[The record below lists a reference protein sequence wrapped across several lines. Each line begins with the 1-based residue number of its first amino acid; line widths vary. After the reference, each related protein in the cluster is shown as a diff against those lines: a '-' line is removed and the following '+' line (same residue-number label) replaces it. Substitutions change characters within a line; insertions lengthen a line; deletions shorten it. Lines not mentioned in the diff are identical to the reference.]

1 MEPLQLIILTAGIGL
16 GFFVQTVAGFAG
28 GLFALPILL
37 QVIPMQEAVAYLSV
51 FLCIFSILLV
61 HKTWPQIDKKTVKE
75 LAAGIIVGLAAGVF
89 ILKAGSPIVLKRLL
103 GVFILMFVG
112 YHCLKKRKIKL
123 SGRLGVLFG
132 VAGGV
137 FSGMFSAGGPTY
149 VMYVYNKIDGAA
161 VFRATLIGIL
171 SITNI
176 LRVPMLVVSD
186 ILTTDILLHSLYILP
201 FFILA
206 LILGNRLYKKIHAH
220 AFKNILMILLV
231 VSAIS
236 LLIR

>member
-1 MEPLQLIILTAGIGL
+1 LIILITGIGL

-28 GLFALPILL
+28 GLFALPIIL

-51 FLCIFSILLV
+51 FLCLFSILLV
-61 HKTWPQIDKKTVKE
+61 YKTWPEIDKKTVKE
-75 LAAGIIVGLAAGVF
+75 LSLGIVVGLAVGVI
-89 ILKAGSPIVLKRLL
+89 ILKLGSPDILKRLL
-103 GVFILMFVG
+103 GVFILLFVG
-112 YHCLKKRKIKL
+112 YHFLKKKKIRIPGG
-123 SGRLGVLFG
+123 SGLFFG
-132 VAGGV
+132 LAGGV

-176 LRVPMLVVSD
+176 LRLPMLVVSD
-186 ILTTDILLHSLYILP
+186 ILTVDILTNSLMILP
-201 FFILA
+201 FFVLA
-206 LILGNRLYKKIHAH
+206 LFFGNKLYTKINAH
-220 AFKNILMILLV
+220 TFKNILMILLV
-231 VSAIS
+231 VSGLS